1 MRNKFTGHL
10 RFLLLS
16 IILSGCAG
24 AQWDQVQEKRH
35 FVRSGE
41 NLYFI
46 ALRYGLKYQDLLLW
60 NQISDGEIILPGQI
74 IKLSSPVNNP
84 IRVKS
89 VKASK
94 APKAIPKKINSNS
107 QWIKPTQ
114 GDIKRRFNNKSKVFR
129 GILLSGDLGQAVSA
143 SSDGRVVYAGDGL
156 VGYGQLVIIKHND
169 VFLSAYGYN
178 DSVFVEEGDFIRKGQ
193 KIASMGLSPEDV
205 PRLYF
210 EVRRSGNPIDPISL
224 FSGS

>member
-1 MRNKFTGHL
+1 MRNKFTDNL
-10 RFLLLS
+10 RFILLS

-24 AQWDQVQEKRH
+24 TQWDQVKEKRH

-46 ALRYGLKYQDLLLW
+46 ALRYGLKYQDLLSW
-60 NQISDGEIILPGQI
+60 NRISDGEIIHPGQI
-74 IKLSSPVNNP
+74 IKLSSPINAP
-84 IRVKS
+84 IKVKS
-89 VKASK
+89 IKASNT
-94 APKAIPKKINSNS
+94 PKVIPRNINSNS

-156 VGYGQLVIIKHND
+156 VG
-169 VFLSAYGYN
+169 
-178 DSVFVEEGDFIRKGQ
+178 
-193 KIASMGLSPEDV
+193 
-205 PRLYF
+205 
-210 EVRRSGNPIDPISL
+210 
-224 FSGS
+224 